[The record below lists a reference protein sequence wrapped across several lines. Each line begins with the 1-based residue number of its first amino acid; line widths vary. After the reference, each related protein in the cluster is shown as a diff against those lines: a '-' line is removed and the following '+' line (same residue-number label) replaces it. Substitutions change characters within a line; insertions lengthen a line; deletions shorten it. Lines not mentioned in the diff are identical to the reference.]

1 MANDLRN
8 ILKNELSLQKGHNP
22 IDNGL
27 VNNLWENL
35 KLEKINNW
43 TNSANILINTMKN
56 IFCGVEFSKYKII
69 QDNPFNYYIMTHD
82 FVENIYKNKQILKD
96 KIYLKL
102 NGELPKINIKEHLN
116 NIYTLSGGLAWIIGC
131 GGEYTKGIE
140 QKESWKIATEFVE
153 NEFEKRFEEFEYY
166 EIIIENARWF
176 YDVAWDYSFIL
187 ADLRKNEI
195 LFIDI
200 TDTD

>member
-8 ILKNELSLQKGHNP
+8 ILGNELSLQKGNNP
-22 IDNGL
+22 IDNEL
-27 VNNLWENL
+27 LNNLWKNL

-56 IFCGVEFSKYKII
+56 IFCGVEFGKYKII
-69 QDNPFNYYIMTHD
+69 QNNPFNYYIMTHD
-82 FVENIYKNKQILKD
+82 FAENIYKNKQLLND

-102 NGELPKINIKEHLN
+102 NGESPEITIKEHFN
-116 NIYTLSGGLAWIIGC
+116 NIYTLSGDLAEITGY
-131 GGEYTKGIE
+131 GGAYTKGIE
-140 QKESWKIATEFVE
+140 QKESWKIAVEFVE

-166 EIIIENARWF
+166 KIIIENARWF

-195 LFIDI
+195 IFIDI